1 MKGRVLGIAHLGIA
15 VGDPRQRLGLWA
27 DLFGLPLERSEAVA
41 SEGVRTWFLDAA
53 GVDVELLE
61 ALDEQGPL
69 ARHLERRGEGLH
81 HVCLATDDLEAL
93 LARLAAAG
101 IEALPPGMRDGAGG
115 CRVAFLHP
123 RDTGGVLLELSQAP
137 RTTPDDGE
145 TGTEDPFRPGT
156 LVVAYLRDPRERV
169 VGVIRSRSA
178 DGLALEGLD
187 LEAWED
193 WVSQWARGERGPLA
207 PSLQFFPASRIDKL
221 LADQDTADLPS
232 LQRRF
237 EERTH
242 RRLAEGLPG
251 VREHDR

>member
-1 MKGRVLGIAHLGIA
+1 MKGRVLGVAHLGVA
-15 VGDPRQRLGLWA
+15 VKDPRQRLGLWA
-27 DLFGLPLERSEAVA
+27 DLLGLPLERSEAVA

-53 GVDVELLE
+53 GVHVELLE
-61 ALDEQGPL
+61 PLDEKGAL

-81 HVCLATDDLEAL
+81 HLCLATDDLEAL

-101 IEALPPGMRDGAGG
+101 LEPLPPGIREGAGG

-123 RDTGGVLLELSQAP
+123 RDTGGVLLELSEKP
-137 RTTPDDGE
+137 RLEGKKHE
-145 TGTEDPFRPGT
+145 EGEDPFGTGT
-156 LVVAYLRDPRERV
+156 LVVAYLREPRERV
-169 VGVIRSRSA
+169 VGVIRSKSA
-178 DGLALEGLD
+178 DGLAIEGLD
-187 LEAWED
+187 LDAWED
-193 WVSQWARGERGPLA
+193 WVNQWARGEKGPLA

-221 LADQDTADLPS
+221 LADRDTADLPS

-251 VREHDR
+251 VRERE